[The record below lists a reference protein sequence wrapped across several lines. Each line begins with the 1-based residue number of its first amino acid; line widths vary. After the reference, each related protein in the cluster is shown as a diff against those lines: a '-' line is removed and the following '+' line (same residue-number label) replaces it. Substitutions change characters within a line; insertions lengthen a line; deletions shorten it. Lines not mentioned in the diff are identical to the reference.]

1 MWGLFLNNKDSLKN
15 FEAFPEGWKM
25 QIHGEGPT
33 RLLKT
38 LFDQKELVPDSST
51 ATENMQIS
59 PS

>member
-1 MWGLFLNNKDSLKN
+1 
-15 FEAFPEGWKM
+15 M

-51 ATENMQIS
+51 ATETMQIS